1 LRAIDRSSTE
11 TFAIVFQTSILV
23 VVAYSQLTSDLK
35 TAFLYHAFAESY
47 TNLHSHVLSI
57 KTRTIEQSPRAAQ
70 VLETTL
76 VCERSEV
83 GARRLRGVLPCIDT
97 GKERQCRRGNSQG
110 LEAQHFVKCNL

>member
-11 TFAIVFQTSILV
+11 TFAIVFQTSIFV
-23 VVAYSQLTSDLK
+23 VI
-35 TAFLYHAFAESY
+35 AFAESY

-57 KTRTIEQSPRAAQ
+57 KARTVEQSPRAAQ

-83 GARRLRGVLPCIDT
+83 GARRLRGILPCIDT
-97 GKERQCRRGNSQG
+97 GKERQCRRGNGQG
-110 LEAQHFVKCNL
+110 LEVEHFVKCNL